1 MGQRVIAVVVALA
14 LAGVGAPADA
24 RLGPAPEI
32 ATREAIVP
40 LEVATPASEV
50 AVPASA
56 AAAAS
61 TGPTAAEAPQEGAEP
76 PREGPAPAG
85 PAALPTRVDPGSA
98 PLQVAIGL
106 GPSAAGSREELAIVG
121 DLERTLAATTSPKI
135 TIRRLR
141 AGASEPRSIC
151 RQRRDDLVVVVDYLP
166 EREAPVLVPHDCSL
180 DQTLGIRAAVAAR
193 EPGLA
198 EALWGE
204 HADLVRR
211 GAQERRPPLIAPRT
225 RRFLI
230 AGGAIVALGV
240 ALGFIIA
247 ATLRP
252 ETVVVTVS
260 P

>member
-1 MGQRVIAVVVALA
+1 MRQKWIVITLA
-14 LAGVGAPADA
+14 LSIAGAGAPAAASPD
-24 RLGPAPEI
+24 I
-32 ATREAIVP
+32 VTRAAEVP
-40 LEVATPASEV
+40 LEVAAAPGGDEGSPTVAPA
-50 AVPASA
+50 
-56 AAAAS
+56 
-61 TGPTAAEAPQEGAEP
+61 
-76 PREGPAPAG
+76 EGPAPAEGSASPATEG
-85 PAALPTRVDPGSA
+85 PAPAAATAAAPATLPTRVDPGSA

-106 GPSAAGSREELAIVG
+106 GPTAAGSREELAIIG
-121 DLERTLAATTSPKI
+121 DLERTLAATSSPKVSV
-135 TIRRLR
+135 RRLR
-141 AGASEPRSIC
+141 SGASEPRSIC

-166 EREAPVLVPHDCSL
+166 ERATPVLVPHDCSL
-180 DQTLGIRAAVAAR
+180 DQALGIRAAEAAR

-198 EALWGE
+198 QVLWGE
-204 HADLVRR
+204 HTDLVRR